1 MAKVNLPNVG
11 SGHLSRTSAIA
22 LIALLTGCASDA
34 DIRREVSIGNLKI
47 ATQHAQR
54 EAKPL
59 MDATIPIPGCEGSVE
74 RCVMRILVNNPIH
87 QPVPQVA
94 MPDNPTARVWEKAID
109 QTGTLLNITAGGAA
123 AKMLIKTTGQGIND
137 ALRQQPAPAAPVVVE
152 QQVVEV
158 VRPEIVERET
168 VQVVNP
174 VIVETPAAQVVNPV
188 IVPQPVQIVRP
199 EVIIP

>member
-1 MAKVNLPNVG
+1 MAKVNL
-11 SGHLSRTSAIA
+11 SRIFVTA

-74 RCVMRILVNNPIH
+74 RCVMRILVNNPTH
-87 QPVPQVA
+87 QPMPQVA

-109 QTGTLLNITAGGAA
+109 QTGTLLNIAAGGAA
-123 AKMLIKTTGQGIND
+123 AKMLIKTTSQGIND
-137 ALRQQPAPAAPVVVE
+137 ALRQQPAPVVVE

-168 VQVVNP
+168 VQVV
-174 VIVETPAAQVVNPV
+174 ETPAAQVVNPV
-188 IVPQPVQIVRP
+188 VVQVPAGQIVNPVIVRP
-199 EVIIP
+199 DVVQIPTQVIIP

>member
-1 MAKVNLPNVG
+1 MKI
-11 SGHLSRTSAIA
+11 LSVITIIILMS
-22 LIALLTGCASDA
+22 GCASDA
-34 DIRREVSIGNLKI
+34 DIRREVSVGNLKI

-59 MDATIPIPGCEGSVE
+59 MDATIPIPGCEGSAE
-74 RCVMRILVNNPIH
+74 RCVMRIVVNNPIH
-87 QPVPQVA
+87 QPMPQVA

-109 QTGTLLNITAGGAA
+109 QTGTLLNIAAGGAA

-137 ALRQQPAPAAPVVVE
+137 ALHQQPAPAAPVVVE